1 MTISSPE
8 NNVAK
13 IAYQVKND
21 HFTVI
26 PLDNRSFPN
35 PNQ

>member
-8 NNVAK
+8 SNVAK

-21 HFTVI
+21 HSIVI
-26 PLDNRSFPN
+26 SLDNRSFSN
-35 PNQ
+35 SNQ